1 MVDFMKTKLNT
12 NLVESELELDQE
24 TATKVTGIVDLS
36 ISQAFSLAYGSVDS
50 ALTAFENDIKK
61 SSTKS
66 SKKSTKK

>member
-1 MVDFMKTKLNT
+1 MSRTNVRQSIHDMVDFMKTKLNT

-50 ALTAFENDIKK
+50 ALTAFEI
-61 SSTKS
+61 
-66 SKKSTKK
+66 